1 MLAEASVL
9 LMGVHELSWRRFL
22 LPIILSNLG
31 ISLAYSAFGHIARKH
46 DWFPLA
52 MGISIG
58 VPVLLT
64 LVVQRIVKIKAE
76 SPVADSDTLQ
86 ESELD
91 D

>member
-1 MLAEASVL
+1 
-9 LMGVHELSWRRFL
+9 
-22 LPIILSNLG
+22 
-31 ISLAYSAFGHIARKH
+31 
-46 DWFPLA
+46 

-64 LVVQRIVKIKAE
+64 LVVQRFVKIKAE